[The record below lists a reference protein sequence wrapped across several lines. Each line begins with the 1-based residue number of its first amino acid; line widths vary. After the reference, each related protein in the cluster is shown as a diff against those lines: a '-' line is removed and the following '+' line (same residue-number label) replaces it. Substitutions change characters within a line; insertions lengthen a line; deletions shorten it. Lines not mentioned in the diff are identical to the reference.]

1 MKRVMLWTLLL
12 SFVGFSGIWSAQAAT
27 FNSTNFSING
37 DLGNSAAGAQ
47 NSTSYKLTSS
57 AGESIAGNSSSGSY
71 KLGQGYIATLENS
84 LQLIIQ
90 PNGLTAYYGL
100 NENIGTVAYDD
111 SAGSQNGTLQA
122 SPSWTTGKVGTALSF
137 NGSSQYVSLPDIDVA
152 GSAITVGAW
161 VYPTTATQTAK
172 VFSKQ
177 SGSTDAQ
184 GTLSLSAG
192 KALFEVN
199 TGGALRSPTGTTTLP
214 TNTWSYIT
222 GVYDGS
228 NARIYVNGTQEDSV
242 PATGALANNNL
253 GWAIARLNA
262 STSSNYFSGNVDEVK
277 LFSRALTANEVK
289 AEYDAATA
297 GLLAGLSLDN
307 ITPGASQTSNFD
319 SVVQTDS
326 PGYTLA
332 INQNNNLTNG
342 AFTIPAVG
350 GSIGSPVTWS
360 EGSTKGLGFT
370 VYGTNATAIPGTW
383 NSGNSY
389 AAIPGSSTTFYTRTG
404 LTGGNKD
411 VINMRL
417 RVDTTT
423 SQVAGNYTNQMTIT
437 GTMTP

>member
-184 GTLSLSAG
+184 GTLSLSAEG
-192 KALFEVN
+192 
-199 TGGALRSPTGTTTLP
+199 
-214 TNTWSYIT
+214 
-222 GVYDGS
+222 
-228 NARIYVNGTQEDSV
+228 
-242 PATGALANNNL
+242 
-253 GWAIARLNA
+253 
-262 STSSNYFSGNVDEVK
+262 DEVK